1 MSNNKKA
8 LISVW
13 DKSNLEFIAKF
24 LFNNG
29 YELISTGGTAKT
41 INSYGLPVTDVSKIT
56 NQKEVMNGRVKT
68 LHPKIFGGI
77 LADRDDKSHID
88 DLLEMGSTLIDIV
101 VINLYPFKS
110 EAIEKKLDLDK
121 AIEFID
127 IGGPSM
133 LRAAAKNYKNVLA
146 LSSPR
151 QYESFVD
158 LFNTKNGEISVNDRL
173 SFAKDVFRLT
183 FEYDMMIGEYLNE
196 DTSSPIDKLSMNYKL
211 SQNLRYGEN
220 PHQKSSF
227 YIKENDSLMWEQLHG
242 KELSYNNYFDIESAI
257 SIVYQFD
264 GFACSIIKHA
274 NPCGFG
280 IGENN
285 FDSYMKAVSTDPIS
299 FFGGIVAF
307 NNKVDDQVADEM
319 NKSFLEC
326 IVAPEF
332 SKDAVKILKKKK
344 NLRLLTIDKN
354 KFLNNQKSGL
364 FRSVFNG
371 ILYQEHDKFI
381 KKSNQF
387 EVKTRRVPTKKE
399 FNSLLLGWKLV
410 KFVKS
415 NAIVFSNNEKLL
427 GVGAGQMSRIDSV
440 KIAISKAN
448 ENDLDLSGSIMA
460 SDAFFPFSDGIELA
474 AKNGICGVVH
484 PGGSINDQSIIDLA
498 DKLNLFMVF
507 TKERHFYH

>member
-1 MSNNKKA
+1 MLKNKKA

-13 DKSNLEFIAKF
+13 DKSNLELIAKF
-24 LFNNG
+24 LLDAG
-29 YELISTGGTAKT
+29 YELISTGGTAKA
-41 INSYGLPVTDVSKIT
+41 ISDYGIPVTDISKIT

-77 LADRDDKSHID
+77 LADRENKSHIN
-88 DLLEMGSTLIDIV
+88 DLLDMESSLIDILI
-101 VINLYPFKS
+101 INLYPFES
-110 EAIEKKLDLDK
+110 EAIGKQLELEK

-133 LRAAAKNYKNVLA
+133 LRAAAKNYKSVIA
-146 LSSPR
+146 LSSPN
-151 QYESFVD
+151 QYKNFID
-158 LFNTKNGEISVNDRL
+158 LYNRKNGKLSKNDRL
-173 SFAKDVFRLT
+173 SFAKDVFKLT
-183 FEYDMMIGEYLNE
+183 HEYDLMIGNYLSQ
-196 DTSSPIDKLSMNYKL
+196 DTSDKVQKINMDYSL
-211 SQNLRYGEN
+211 SQSLRYGEN
-220 PHQKSSF
+220 PHQKSQF

-280 IGENN
+280 LGESN

-307 NNKVDDQVADEM
+307 NNEVDERVADEM

-326 IVAPEF
+326 IVAPKF
-332 SKDAVKILKKKK
+332 SKIAIKILKKKK

-354 KFLNNQKSGL
+354 QFLKNQKLGL

-371 ILYQEHDKFI
+371 ILYQEHDSFI
-381 KKSNQF
+381 KQFENF
-387 EVKTRRVPTKKE
+387 EVKTKRVPTKKE

-440 KIAISKAN
+440 KIAVSKAK
-448 ENDLDLSGSIMA
+448 ENDLNLSGSIMA

-474 AKNGICGVVH
+474 AKNGVSGVIQ

-498 DKLNLFMVF
+498 NKLNLFMVF
-507 TKERHFYH
+507 TNERHFYH

>member
-1 MSNNKKA
+1 MSKNKRA

-13 DKSNLEFIAKF
+13 DKTDLEFIANF
-24 LFNNG
+24 LFDSG
-29 YELISTGGTAKT
+29 YELISTGGTAKALADFK
-41 INSYGLPVTDVSKIT
+41 IPVTDVSKIT
-56 NQKEVMNGRVKT
+56 SQEEVMNGRVKT

-77 LADRDDKSHID
+77 LADRDNKLHVK
-88 DLLEMGSTLIDIV
+88 DLLDMESDFIDVV
-101 VINLYPFKS
+101 VINLYPFKT
-110 EAIEKKLDLDK
+110 EAIEKKLNLEK

-133 LRAAAKNYKNVLA
+133 LRAAAKNYKSVIA
-146 LSSPR
+146 LSSPN
-151 QYESFVD
+151 QYKNFVG
-158 LFNTKNGEISVNDRL
+158 LYKSKNGQLSNSDRV
-173 SFAKDVFRLT
+173 SFAKDVFQLT
-183 FEYDMMIGEYLNE
+183 SEYDLMIGSYLNHKNKGK
-196 DTSSPIDKLSMNYKL
+196 TKKINMNYKL

-220 PHQKSSF
+220 PHQKSDF
-227 YIKENDSLMWEQLHG
+227 YIKENDSLMWKQLHG
-242 KELSYNNYFDIESAI
+242 KELSYNNYFDIESAV
-257 SIVYQFD
+257 SIVYQFE

-280 IGENN
+280 IGVDN

-307 NNKVDDQVADEM
+307 NNEVDKHVADEM
-319 NKSFLEC
+319 YESFLEC
-326 IVAPEF
+326 IVAPSF
-332 SKDAVKILKKKK
+332 SEAAVETLEKKK
-344 NLRLLTIDKN
+344 NLRLLTINKKN
-354 KFLNNQKSGL
+354 FLKNQKLGL

-371 ILYQEHDKFI
+371 VLYQEHDKFI
-381 KKSNQF
+381 NQYKDF
-387 EVKTRRVPTKKE
+387 EVKTNRVPTKKE

-474 AKNGICGVVH
+474 AKNGVSGVIQ
-484 PGGSINDQSIIDLA
+484 PGGSINDQGIIDLA
-498 DKLNLFMVF
+498 NKLNLFMVF
-507 TKERHFYH
+507 TNERHFYH